1 MRFAFYI
8 IFLVI
13 SGIIFTSCTPKHS
26 DIVIAKYSDDT
37 VTMGEFETAYSKN
50 AGGIDLAKKD
60 SLPKLKN
67 FLDLYVNFKMKL
79 RDAKVKGFDN
89 DEALTAELKDYKEKV
104 GSTYLIEKKI
114 VEPGIRKLYDQRKY
128 ELRVAHLWVKP
139 DSMSDE
145 QAKAYTQSLIDSI
158 QQGKKFED
166 MVLKYSAD
174 QYSKKTGGDIYYVT
188 AGTVVQEFE
197 DAAFATE
204 VGKIYPY
211 PVKTKFGYHIIKV
224 NEKKERIP
232 QVRASQL
239 LIDFRIDST
248 RTDSVEARKQIEDIK
263 NQITQGADF
272 TEMVKK
278 YSEDPS
284 SKENMGDIG
293 FFERRMMVKE
303 FDETAF
309 NLKKGEVS
317 DIIKTQF
324 GYHLIKLT
332 DVKPYPTFEE
342 DKENLKRLFKRTRY
356 DKVYSDLITE
366 LKTKY
371 NFRFNNDVVAFII
384 KQNDSTKF
392 GSEYWSREWRNS
404 IKDST
409 IYSINNKN
417 ISVDTL
423 FSRSEKLADFNNKV
437 VTEKLLNTAVNKDG
451 ENAVLTLEAG
461 ELEKTDTQFASL
473 MDDYR
478 NGIYIF
484 KLQDDEIWSKVKVD
498 SADLMK
504 FYEVNKGKYT
514 WPDRVKFQEIFS
526 RKDSLIN
533 SYYDRLVNGE
543 SFDSIAVKYT
553 ERPGY
558 KEKAGIYD
566 FTDLS
571 NPLAQEAQKLTTIGS
586 YSKPIKSGNGF
597 SIVRLI
603 ASDPARL
610 KTFDEAKAEV
620 SGQFQESESK
630 RLESEYVN
638 KLKTLYKPEI
648 FYEKLD
654 QAFKSN

>member
-8 IFLVI
+8 TLLVI
-13 SGIIFTSCTPKHS
+13 SGIFLTSCAPKHS
-26 DIVIAKYSDDT
+26 DIIIAKYSDDAIT
-37 VTMGEFETAYSKN
+37 LGEFENAYAKN
-50 AGGIDLAKKD
+50 AGSIDLAKKD

-89 DEALTAELKDYKEKV
+89 DEALNAELKDYKEKV

-114 VEPGIRKLYDQRKY
+114 VEPGIKKLYDQRKY
-128 ELRVAHLWVKP
+128 ELRVAHLWIKV
-139 DSMSDE
+139 DSLGDE
-145 QAKAYTQSLIDSI
+145 KAKTFTQSLIDSI
-158 QQGKKFED
+158 NNGKKFED

-174 QYSKKTGGDIYYVT
+174 QYSRKTGGDIYYIT
-188 AGTVVQEFE
+188 AGNVVPEFE
-197 DAAFATE
+197 DAAYATE

-232 QVRASQL
+232 QVRASHL

-248 RTDSVEARKQIEDIK
+248 RVDSVEARKQIEDIK
-263 NQITQGADF
+263 NQIAKGADF

-284 SKENMGDIG
+284 TKENGGDLG

-303 FDETAF
+303 FDEVAF

-317 DIIKTQF
+317 NVIKTQF

-332 DVKPYPTFEE
+332 DMKPLPSYEE
-342 DKENLKRLFKRTRY
+342 DKENLKRIFKRSRY
-356 DKVYSDLITE
+356 DIAYNDLVGG

-371 NFRFNNDVVAFII
+371 NFKFNNNVVASII

-392 GSEYWSREWRNS
+392 GTDYWSKEWRKS
-404 IKDST
+404 LKDSV
-409 IYSINNKN
+409 IYSINNVN
-417 ISVDTL
+417 VSVDTL
-423 FSRSEKLADFNNKV
+423 FSRAEKSSEFNNKL

-451 ENAVLTLEAG
+451 ENTALNLEAG
-461 ELEKTDTQFASL
+461 VLEKTDEQFAAL

-498 SADLMK
+498 SADLVK
-504 FYEVNKGKYT
+504 FYDANKEKYS

-533 SYYDRLVNGE
+533 VYYNRLQKGE
-543 SFDSIAVKYT
+543 SFDSLAAKYT
-553 ERPGY
+553 ERTGY
-558 KEKAGIYD
+558 KEKAGMYE

-571 NPLAQEAQKLTTIGS
+571 NPLAQEAQKLKTGS
-586 YSKPIKSGNGF
+586 FSEPIKSGNGF

-610 KTFDEAKAEV
+610 KTFEEAKAEV
-620 SGQFQESESK
+620 SGQYQESESK
-630 RLESEYVN
+630 RLESEYVG
-638 KLKTLYKPEI
+638 KLKNLYKPEI